1 MKDPNDKATRD
12 LIDKP
17 RRGRPPTGK
26 AKTQAQIQREYR
38 ARKKS
43 TLDQLPTLAQA
54 LAGFEVWYLPK
65 GCRKWRK
72 SSGHEPLSWQA
83 AQSHARGLC
92 LASDIAGPDFEEH
105 GARVDIRPVMVE
117 RWHRGDKPERITF
130 LPPAHH
136 HED

>member
-1 MKDPNDKATRD
+1 MKDPHDKATRD

-43 TLDQLPTLAQA
+43 TLEQLPTLAQA

-72 SSGHEPLSWQA
+72 SSGHEALSWEA
-83 AQSHARGLC
+83 AQSHARGLA
-92 LASDIAGPDFEEH
+92 LSGDMAGPDFEEH
-105 GARVDIRPVMVE
+105 GSRVEIRPVMVE
-117 RWHRGDKPERITF
+117 KFPRGDKPERIAF
-130 LPPAHH
+130 LRRIDLF
-136 HED
+136 ED

>member
-1 MKDPNDKATRD
+1 MKDPHDKSTRD

-43 TLDQLPTLAQA
+43 TLEQLPTLAQA

-65 GCRKWRK
+65 GCRKWRL
-72 SSGHEPLSWQA
+72 SSGPAALSWEA
-83 AQSHARGLC
+83 AQSHARGLV
-92 LASDIAGPDFEEH
+92 LAFDMAGPGFEEH
-105 GARVDIRPVMVE
+105 GSRVEIRPVMVE
-117 RWHRGDKPERITF
+117 KFPRGDKPERIAF
-130 LPPAHH
+130 LRRIDVF
-136 HED
+136 ED

>member
-1 MKDPNDKATRD
+1 MKDLHDKATFD

-17 RRGRPPTGK
+17 RRGRPSTGK

-43 TLDQLPTLAQA
+43 TLEQLPTLAQA

-72 SSGHEPLSWQA
+72 SSGHESLSWDA
-83 AQSHARGLC
+83 AQSHARGLI
-92 LASDIAGPDFEEH
+92 LAGDMAGPGFEEH
-105 GARVDIRPVMVE
+105 GARVEIRPVMVE
-117 RWHRGDKPERITF
+117 KFPRGDKPERLAF
-130 LPPAHH
+130 LRRIDVF
-136 HED
+136 ED